1 MSEDM
6 VIAQCSPTMAGLKTG
21 SLFACPVEDR
31 AELAGSMRRLNAT
44 LVPRGL
50 RMVPV
55 KYTENKALMY
65 MYRPD
70 RLQQDLKD
78 ETAGRILAQKG
89 YPLDNT
95 SHCVAELARRLNYGS
110 EFPHEIGLFLGYPS
124 EDVYGF
130 IKEGSGNAKYVG
142 TWRVYGDEQT
152 AIRRFRQFEKCTR
165 VYSEVFRKNGSF
177 KKLIVNAAN

>member
-1 MSEDM
+1 
-6 VIAQCSPTMAGLKTG
+6 
-21 SLFACPVEDR
+21 
-31 AELAGSMRRLNAT
+31 
-44 LVPRGL
+44 
-50 RMVPV
+50 MVPV
-55 KYTENKALMY
+55 KYTENKALIY

-70 RLQQDLKD
+70 RLQRDLQD

-89 YPLDNT
+89 YPLDNA
-95 SHCVAELARRLNYGS
+95 SHCVAELAHRLNYGS

-142 TWRVYGDEQT
+142 AWRVYGDEQT

-165 VYSEVFRKNGSF
+165 VYCEVFRKNGSF

>member
-31 AELAGSMRRLNAT
+31 ADLAGSMRRLNAT

-55 KYTENKALMY
+55 KYTENKALIY

-110 EFPHEIGLFLGYPS
+110 EFPHEIGLFLSYPP
-124 EDVYGF
+124 EDVKGF
-130 IKEGSGNAKYVG
+130 IENRAAKSKCTG
-142 TWRVYGDEQT
+142 HWKVYGDE
-152 AIRRFRQFEKCTR
+152 RRTRALFEKYDRCTR
-165 VYSEVFRKNGSF
+165 IYWDLWQAGHTLDT
-177 KKLIVNAAN
+177 LIVET

>member
-1 MSEDM
+1 
-6 VIAQCSPTMAGLKTG
+6 
-21 SLFACPVEDR
+21 
-31 AELAGSMRRLNAT
+31 
-44 LVPRGL
+44 
-50 RMVPV
+50 MVPV
-55 KYTENKALMY
+55 KYTENKALIY

-142 TWRVYGDEQT
+142 GAYMVMSRLPYEDSGSLRNAPEYTVKCS
-152 AIRRFRQFEKCTR
+152 EKT
-165 VYSEVFRKNGSF
+165 VPLKN
-177 KKLIVNAAN
+177 

>member
-6 VIAQCSPTMAGLKTG
+6 VISQCSPTMAGLKTG
-21 SLFACPVEDR
+21 NLFACPVNDR
-31 AELAGSMRRLNAT
+31 AELADSMRRLNAA

-55 KYTENKALMY
+55 KYMENKALIY

-70 RLQQDLKD
+70 RLQQDLQD

-89 YPLDNT
+89 YPLNNT
-95 SHCVAELARRLNYGS
+95 SNCVAELAHRLSSNR

-130 IKEGSGNAKYVG
+130 IKNGSRSAKCVG
-142 TWRVYGDEQT
+142 AWRVYGDEQ
-152 AIRRFRQFEKCTR
+152 AAGKRFEQFEKCTR

-177 KKLIVNAAN
+177 KKLIVNTAN

>member
-55 KYTENKALMY
+55 KYMEDKALIY
-65 MYRPD
+65 MYRPA
-70 RLQQDLKD
+70 RLQRDLQD

-95 SHCVAELARRLNYGS
+95 NYCVTELIHRLNSSS

-130 IKEGSGNAKYVG
+130 IKNGSRNAKCVG

-152 AIRRFRQFEKCTR
+152 AKRRFEQFEKCTR

>member
-6 VIAQCSPTMAGLKTG
+6 VISQCSPTMAGLKTG
-21 SLFACPVEDR
+21 NLFACPVENK
-31 AELAGSMRRLNAT
+31 AELTDSMRRLNAA

-55 KYTENKALMY
+55 KYMEDKALIY

-70 RLQQDLKD
+70 RLQQDLQD

-95 SHCVAELARRLNYGS
+95 NHCVTELIHRLNSSG

-130 IKEGSGNAKYVG
+130 IKDGSRNAKCVG
-142 TWRVYGDEQT
+142 AWRVYGDEQT
-152 AIRRFRQFEKCTR
+152 ARRRFEQFEKCTR

-177 KKLIVNAAN
+177 KKLIVNTMN